1 MAILLFRCH
10 WGADAVTS
18 PMKGWLVWVVDFGL
32 VINCPTGS
40 LHRRSQAGQ
49 FRQRS
54 ATDDRGIENKDYNG
68 AVEL

>member
-1 MAILLFRCH
+1 M
-10 WGADAVTS
+10 TP

-40 LHRRSQAGQ
+40 RHCRSQAGQ
-49 FRQRS
+49 LRQRS

-68 AVEL
+68 AIEL